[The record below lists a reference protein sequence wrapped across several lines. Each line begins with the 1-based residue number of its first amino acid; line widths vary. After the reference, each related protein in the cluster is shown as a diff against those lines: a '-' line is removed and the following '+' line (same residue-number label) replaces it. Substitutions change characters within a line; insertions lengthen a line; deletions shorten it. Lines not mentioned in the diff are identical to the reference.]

1 MNGQQIIDRFNTIT
15 DDQADLSESQ
25 LLDLLNKVYRMYL
38 DDRDWLFLHKTA
50 TGTLTT
56 SSLEVDLP
64 SDFRNLVDNYRDQ
77 DQTKPVLYVDTTYE
91 VYNLINQD
99 QKRQYNDTR
108 GYFYVDYRQNKII
121 LTGYEDTSRV
131 YEFDYT
137 YDPDDLTTSS
147 TPVIPTKFHR
157 YLANGM
163 AYLWNDID
171 GTDKSFSYRAENKVE
186 FESGLNQMQY
196 EDFKRRK

>member
-38 DDRDWLFLHKTA
+38 DDRDWLFLHNTA

-91 VYNLINQD
+91 IYNLINQD

-137 YDPDDLTTSS
+137 YDPDDLTTAT

-157 YLANGM
+157 YLANGSI
-163 AYLWNDID
+163 YP
-171 GTDKSFSYRAENKVE
+171 KYHQR
-186 FESGLNQMQY
+186 
-196 EDFKRRK
+196 